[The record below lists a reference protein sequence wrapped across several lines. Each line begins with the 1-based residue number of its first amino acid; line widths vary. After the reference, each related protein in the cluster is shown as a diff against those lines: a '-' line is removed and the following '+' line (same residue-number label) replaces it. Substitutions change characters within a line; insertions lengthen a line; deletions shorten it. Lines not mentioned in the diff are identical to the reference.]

1 MPKFIWPLLAVLLFL
16 TGCSF
21 SPNTAQTD
29 NGLNFQKMEIGQ
41 DKIYLT
47 KIDPAKLQLQIIQ
60 NTDQINARN
69 LQEIHQQ
76 NKSLVTFNGSFFSEN
91 FQPTGLLISQG
102 QELAPLVK
110 ADLLDAIFTIDRN
123 NQPKL
128 YTYEDFKKIRNIIEG
143 DPSLQLQFAIQ
154 NGPTL
159 IDDQGNLAV
168 TNKSIKKANR
178 TAIGI
183 TKDRQLVVIIDRET
197 ILDTDKSPTLYQF
210 ADLIKNSAELKDLGI
225 HSVLNLDGGPS
236 TGLVVND
243 QYFPELDKIQNIIIT
258 KPRSD
263 Q

>member
-1 MPKFIWPLLAVLLFL
+1 MQKFIWLLLATSLFL
-16 TGCSF
+16 TSCSLDTY
-21 SPNTAQTD
+21 STKPD
-29 NGLNFQKMEIGQ
+29 HGLNFQKLEIGQ
-41 DKIYLT
+41 NKIYLT
-47 KIDPAKLQLQIIQ
+47 SIDPTKLQLQIIQ
-60 NTDQINARN
+60 NTDQNNALN
-69 LQEIHQQ
+69 LEEIHQQ
-76 NKSLVTFNGSFFSEN
+76 HQSLFTFNGSFFSED

-102 QELAPLVK
+102 KELAPLVK
-110 ADLLDAIFTIDRN
+110 ADLLDGIFTIDQN

-128 YTYEDFKKIRNIIEG
+128 YPYEQFKKLR
-143 DPSLQLQFAIQ
+143 PSLNLQFAIQ

-178 TAIGI
+178 TALGI
-183 TKDRQLVVIIDRET
+183 TKDRELVVIIDRET

-210 ADLIKNSAELKDLGI
+210 ADLIKNSAELKELGI

-236 TGLVVND
+236 TGLIVND
-243 QYFPELDKIQNIIIT
+243 QYFPELDSIQNIIIT